1 MLHHHCRKLIN
12 FKYCSTVDTVQPRT
26 RQWLQDISN
35 EFLQVTDNHF
45 ESAMGADRVQSA
57 SMGANVVQ
65 HSRAAAR
72 ETPDKQKLDANPR
85 AAKSVPV
92 PRRGIETT
100 TDSPVET
107 ASTQLMG
114 ADAGAFNVT
123 DESEQRLI
131 EAFRRLPVR
140 KQKQLIEQLELVENA
155 SADRGNNQNH
165 G

>member
-1 MLHHHCRKLIN
+1 
-12 FKYCSTVDTVQPRT
+12 
-26 RQWLQDISN
+26 
-35 EFLQVTDNHF
+35 
-45 ESAMGADRVQSA
+45 
-57 SMGANVVQ
+57 
-65 HSRAAAR
+65 
-72 ETPDKQKLDANPR
+72 
-85 AAKSVPV
+85 
-92 PRRGIETT
+92 
-100 TDSPVET
+100 
-107 ASTQLMG
+107 MG